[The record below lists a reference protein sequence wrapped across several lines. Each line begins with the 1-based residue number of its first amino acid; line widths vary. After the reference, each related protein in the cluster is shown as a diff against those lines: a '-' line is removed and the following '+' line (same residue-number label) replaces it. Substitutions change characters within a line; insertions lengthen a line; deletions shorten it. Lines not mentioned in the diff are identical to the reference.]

1 MNNEDEE
8 RKLAQFK
15 GKTDGA
21 FSLFTLFSLS
31 LILLLFPHFLEYNA
45 KFEK

>member
-8 RKLAQFK
+8 RKLAPFK

-31 LILLLFPHFLEYNA
+31 LIILLFPHIFPY
-45 KFEK
+45 FWSTT